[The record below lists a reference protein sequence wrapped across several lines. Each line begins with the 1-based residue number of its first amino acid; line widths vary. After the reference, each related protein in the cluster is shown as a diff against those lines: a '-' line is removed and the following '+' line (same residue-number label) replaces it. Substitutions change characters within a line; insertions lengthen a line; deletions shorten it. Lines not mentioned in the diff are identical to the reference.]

1 MKAKL
6 VLLCCASVLSA
17 SASQQAA
24 TLWTPRALS
33 TDQYE
38 SSPTFTPDGR
48 ELHFMRSD
56 RRFQNYRLLMS
67 RCEKGGWS
75 APVPPSF
82 ATEAPV
88 LEGDPF
94 ITPDGK
100 RLYFISSRHA
110 NAQGRGNEDLD
121 IWMVERTADGKWGSP
136 TRLPEPV
143 NSTASELMPRE
154 DAQGRLWFG
163 SARLGGLGGT
173 DIWRATRGRDGQW
186 KVENPGAPINS
197 AHSEYEADI
206 SQDGRTLILVADR
219 GDRSHLYRFVLEN
232 GKWTEKQRIPARSDV
247 FQVGPLLSPKADR
260 LLFAQAD
267 DANAGAQ
274 SGEMFLIDLVDKPDA
289 TWPPGCGK

>member
-1 MKAKL
+1 MKITL
-6 VLLCCASVLSA
+6 LLLCCGAALTA
-17 SASQQAA
+17 MASQQTA

-67 RCEKGGWS
+67 RCEKGTWS
-75 APVPPSF
+75 TPVPPSF
-82 ATEAPV
+82 AVQAPV

-94 ITPDGK
+94 VTPDGK

-110 NAQGRGNEDLD
+110 NAQGRGNDDLD
-121 IWMVERTADGKWGSP
+121 IWMAERTADGTWGTP
-136 TRLPEPV
+136 VRLPEPV
-143 NSTASELMPRE
+143 NSAASELMPRE

-163 SARLGGLGGT
+163 SARTGGLGGM
-173 DIWRATRGRDGQW
+173 DIWRATRGKGGQW
-186 KVENPGAPINS
+186 AVENLGAPINS
-197 AHSEYEADI
+197 THSEYEADI

-219 GDRSHLYRFVLEN
+219 GDRSHLYRFALED
-232 GKWTEKQRIPARSDV
+232 GKWTEKQRIPARGDV

-267 DANAGAQ
+267 GANGGER
-274 SGEMFLIDLVDKPDA
+274 SGEMFLIDLADKVDGS
-289 TWPPGCGK
+289 WPPTCGK